1 MPGGTLLRASIGG
14 EQRPGAWRRAGFPAV
29 FRMACMDSLEWLVP
43 WEFSP
48 TLVASFIV
56 AIVLFVR
63 GQRVHHVT
71 LARQVYF
78 WSGMVLLY
86 LSMHTRLDYYA
97 ERMFF
102 IHRAQHLVLHHL
114 GPLLVMAAFPGQV
127 MRAGLPMAW
136 RLRLRDFLRTGT
148 GRATV
153 AVLTNKIF
161 VPALFVFLVLVW
173 LLPSVQFY
181 SMLDWRLYRLMNWSV
196 VISGFMYWNLILDR
210 RPSPPA
216 AMSPGGR
223 DFAHHHHGA
232 ADGGGRRHRLLRK
245 RPLSL
250 VRAVR
255 PRRRHVGADRPDH
268 RRPDHVD
275 SGRAGGG
282 GGLDDGAGHP
292 DAPVR
297 QGSAA
302 QGRSRCAGAGQGP
315 RRLGLIRPFSG
326 ISPFRP
332 EPAVAYSGISPWYL
346 RPSATVAWNMPALLP
361 QS

>member
-1 MPGGTLLRASIGG
+1 
-14 EQRPGAWRRAGFPAV
+14 
-29 FRMACMDSLEWLVP
+29 MDWLEWLIP

-48 TLVASFIV
+48 TLVAAFVV

-71 LARQVYF
+71 AARQWLF

-114 GPLLVMAAFPGQV
+114 GPLLVMAAFPGSA

-136 RLRLRDFLRTGT
+136 RVRLRDFLRTGT
-148 GRATV
+148 GRALA
-153 AVLTNKIF
+153 AVLTHKVF
-161 VPALFVFLVLVW
+161 VPTLFVFLVLVW

-216 AMSPGGR
+216 AMTPGLAGVFERGSGRIRSQGAAPGDTDRTTWDSQEKRNARPARQTPGGAQTAR
-223 DFAHHHHGA
+223 RAATPPARHHCNLA
-232 ADGGGRRHRLLRK
+232 A
-245 RPLSL
+245 
-250 VRAVR
+250 
-255 PRRRHVGADRPDH
+255 
-268 RRPDHVD
+268 
-275 SGRAGGG
+275 
-282 GGLDDGAGHP
+282 
-292 DAPVR
+292 
-297 QGSAA
+297 
-302 QGRSRCAGAGQGP
+302 
-315 RRLGLIRPFSG
+315 
-326 ISPFRP
+326 
-332 EPAVAYSGISPWYL
+332 
-346 RPSATVAWNMPALLP
+346 
-361 QS
+361 

>member
-1 MPGGTLLRASIGG
+1 
-14 EQRPGAWRRAGFPAV
+14 
-29 FRMACMDSLEWLVP
+29 MDSLEWLVP

-255 PRRRHVGADRPDH
+255 PRVAMSAQTDQTIGGLTMWIPAALVEVVGLMMALGTLMRLSAKGRLRKADRDA
-268 RRPDHVD
+268 
-275 SGRAGGG
+275 RAR
-282 GGLDDGAGHP
+282 AK
-292 DAPVR
+292 ARAV
-297 QGSAA
+297 SA
-302 QGRSRCAGAGQGP
+302 
-315 RRLGLIRPFSG
+315 
-326 ISPFRP
+326 
-332 EPAVAYSGISPWYL
+332 
-346 RPSATVAWNMPALLP
+346 
-361 QS
+361 